1 MRVTIIHPLDLLCSI
16 ADYERLFKEQGL
28 TGGAAD
34 RQRPLNV
41 GSVRSSPLAWAGS
54 AASSAPYEVLFLA
67 SRTRLPVDQVSCCVS
82 LRADVPAHS

>member
-1 MRVTIIHPLDLLCSI
+1 MLATDSVVSVYLIQPPMCVFIIHPLHLLCSI

-41 GSVRSSPLAWAGS
+41 GSVRSSPLAWPGS
-54 AASSAPYEVLFLA
+54 AARSPPYEVLF
-67 SRTRLPVDQVSCCVS
+67 
-82 LRADVPAHS
+82 